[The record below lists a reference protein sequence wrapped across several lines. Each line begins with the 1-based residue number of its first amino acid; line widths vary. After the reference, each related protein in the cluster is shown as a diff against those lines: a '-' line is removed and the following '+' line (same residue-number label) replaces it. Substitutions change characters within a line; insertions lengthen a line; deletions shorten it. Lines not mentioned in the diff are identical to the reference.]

1 MTSPVASD
9 DKLKLGRAHGGAA
22 YGIEGPT
29 IRRPS
34 PLRELVVN
42 DQDKRSSDYWETT
55 AVRALMTQVASCARL
70 LHEIKIS
77 SPEDSDNCQW
87 GNALTAAVL
96 REFREIDTAGGSYP
110 AHYVGRDAL
119 EMLADVLEIA
129 RDNNTF
135 AGG

>member
-1 MTSPVASD
+1 MA
-9 DKLKLGRAHGGAA
+9 
-22 YGIEGPT
+22 
-29 IRRPS
+29 
-34 PLRELVVN
+34 
-42 DQDKRSSDYWETT
+42 
-55 AVRALMTQVASCARL
+55 QVASAARL

-96 REFREIDTAGGSYP
+96 REFREIDTAGGGAYP

-119 EMLADVLEIA
+119 EMLADVLEQT